1 MLNVTLLTV
10 GKLKEAY
17 WRSACEEYLKRL
29 GAFCR
34 PNIVEVDEY
43 RLPDKPS
50 QAQIEAGLE
59 AEGKRLLEQI
69 PSGSYVITLCIEGKE
84 LSSTQLAEKLAN
96 VSVQGHSRVVMIIG
110 GSFGLSNAVKARSD
124 LRLSMSPMTFPHQL
138 ARVMVLEQ
146 LYRALGINAG
156 TKYHK

>member
-17 WRSACEEYLKRL
+17 WRAACEEYLKRL

-34 PNIVEVDEY
+34 PNIVEVEEF
-43 RLPDKPS
+43 RLPAKPS
-50 QAQIEAGLE
+50 QAQIEAGIE
-59 AEGKRLLEQI
+59 AEGKKLLEQI
-69 PSGSYVITLCIEGKE
+69 PAGSYVITLCIEGKE
-84 LSSTQLAEKLAN
+84 LSSAQLADRLAD
-96 VSVQGHSRVVMIIG
+96 VAVGGCSRVTLVIG
-110 GSFGLSNAVKARSD
+110 GSCGLSPAVKARSD

-146 LYRALGINAG
+146 LYRAFGINAG

>member
-34 PNIVEVDEY
+34 PSIVEVEEY

-59 AEGKRLLEQI
+59 AEGKKLLEQI

>member
-1 MLNVTLLTV
+1 MLNITLLCV

-17 WRSACEEYLKRL
+17 WRSACEEYKKRL

-43 RLPDKPS
+43 RLPEKPS
-50 QAQIEAGLE
+50 QAQIDAGLE
-59 AEGKRLLEQI
+59 AEGKKLLEQI
-69 PSGSYVITLCIEGKE
+69 PAGSYVITLCIEGKE
-84 LSSTQLAEKLAN
+84 LSSTQLAEKLAA
-96 VSVQGHSRVVMIIG
+96 VSVQGYSRVFFIIG
-110 GSFGLSNAVKARSD
+110 GSFGLSPAVKARSD

>member
-17 WRSACEEYLKRL
+17 WRSACEEYKKRL

-43 RLPDKPS
+43 RLPEKPS
-50 QAQIEAGLE
+50 QAQIDAGLE
-59 AEGKRLLEQI
+59 AEGKKLLEQI
-69 PSGSYVITLCIEGKE
+69 PAGSYVITLCIEGKE
-84 LSSTQLAEKLAN
+84 LSYPQQAEKLAA
-96 VSVQGHSRVVMIIG
+96 VSVQGYSRVFFIIG
-110 GSFGLSNAVKARSD
+110 GSFGLSPAVKARSD

>member
-10 GKLKEAY
+10 GKLKETY

-34 PNIVEVDEY
+34 PNIVEVEEY

-59 AEGKRLLEQI
+59 AEGKKLLEQI

>member
-17 WRSACEEYLKRL
+17 WRSACEEYKKRL

-43 RLPDKPS
+43 RLPEKPS
-50 QAQIEAGLE
+50 QAQIDAGLE
-59 AEGKRLLEQI
+59 AEGKKLLEQI
-69 PSGSYVITLCIEGKE
+69 PAGSYVITLCIEGKE
-84 LSSTQLAEKLAN
+84 LSSPQLAEKLAA
-96 VSVQGHSRVVMIIG
+96 VSVQGYSRVFFIIG
-110 GSFGLSNAVKARSD
+110 GSFGLSPAVKARSD